1 MNDQFKKLDPPVVVA
16 YGAGVPQTDPRLGSS
31 RQSREDQVLTEVLKL
46 RKTEVHQ
53 ITLYGVLM
61 ELRANFRKVMAELSQ
76 KYKGGISEEDANY
89 AFERVLNDFLM
100 KNAFGDRVL
109 P

>member
-1 MNDQFKKLDPPVVVA
+1 MSEFKKLDPPVVVA
-16 YGAGVPQTDPRLGSS
+16 YGLGIPSENPRGVPLPPPPTGEAFKDFQ
-31 RQSREDQVLTEVLKL
+31 KL
-46 RKTEVHQ
+46 CESPDKPL
-53 ITLYGVLM
+53 TLYGVLM
-61 ELRANFRKVMAELSQ
+61 ELRGNFRKVMAELSE